1 MIRSK
6 SKQCGFS
13 LVELMAVVAII
24 AVLSS
29 LTLPRYRAFVARSR
43 MGEAKVNL
51 LHIAALQSL
60 YRSENATY
68 YTGLKVGN
76 IGGANECGTAT
87 AGTGLRN
94 ELGFQPDDCTE
105 LRYGY
110 TTTGGASSFVGTAN
124 YDGSPASK
132 QIYPDC
138 AEEDTWVN
146 SNTKKP
152 EHNKN
157 VVKKCE

>member
-1 MIRSK
+1 MRPSK
-6 SKQCGFS
+6 KQSGFT

-24 AVLSS
+24 TILSA

-51 LHIAALQSL
+51 LHIASLQAL

-68 YTGLKVGN
+68 YGGLAVGN
-76 IGGANECGTAT
+76 VGGTEKCHAEND
-87 AGTGLRN
+87 LRN
-94 ELGFQPDDCTE
+94 ELGYQPDDCTS

-110 TTTGGASSFVGTAN
+110 TTTGGASTFAGTAN

-132 QIYPDC
+132 QIYPEC
-138 AEEDTWVN
+138 AEEDMWA
-146 SNTKKP
+146 NTKGTKP
-152 EHNKN
+152 EHKTN
-157 VVKKCE
+157 VVKKCDK